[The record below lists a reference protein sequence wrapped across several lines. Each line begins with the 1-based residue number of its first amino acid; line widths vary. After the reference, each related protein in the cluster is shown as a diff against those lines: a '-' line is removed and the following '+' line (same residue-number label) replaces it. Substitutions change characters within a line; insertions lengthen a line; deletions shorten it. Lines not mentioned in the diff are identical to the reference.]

1 MITIKKYSNR
11 RLYDTDQSRYITL
24 EELAERIR
32 TGSDVRVIDASTNRD
47 LTQAT
52 LVQIV
57 LESRGAARLLPPS
70 LLVAMIRMG
79 DDALADFLGRWM
91 DWALQMYGAARQQAQ
106 HVATPFWGGGNPF
119 GPLFG
124 GRSPWSGGPYGG
136 GGGGGGGGTGGWPAG
151 NWGGGP
157 AAGGPAGN
165 WPQPPW
171 TPGTAGP
178 AGPGPAGGPMPA
190 AEPPADAE
198 PPAASG
204 GPETFAGVGAPPVV
218 DDQLAA
224 LRRELAELRETLSGV
239 TGTDKD
245 SDS

>member
-32 TGSDVRVIDASTNRD
+32 TGADVQVIDASSGRD

-91 DWALQMYGAARQQAQ
+91 DWALQMFGAARQQAQ
-106 HVATPFWGGGNPF
+106 QAAPFWGGGNPF
-119 GPLFG
+119 GAMFG
-124 GRSPWSGGPYGG
+124 GRSPWGAY
-136 GGGGGGGGTGGWPAG
+136 PA
-151 NWGGGP
+151 
-157 AAGGPAGN
+157 
-165 WPQPPW
+165 PPSY
-171 TPGTAGP
+171 
-178 AGPGPAGGPMPA
+178 
-190 AEPPADAE
+190 EPPAPE
-198 PPAASG
+198 PPPEAAQ
-204 GPETFAGVGAPPVV
+204 AAPPP
-218 DDQLAA
+218 DAQNEDLAA
-224 LRRELAELRETLSGV
+224 LRRELNELRESLRGV
-239 TGTDKD
+239 PGTDKD